1 MKFGIFDHVDR
12 GREVPLSDL
21 YEDRLRMVERYE
33 AAGIHCYH
41 VAEHHAT
48 PLGMAPAPGIFLAA
62 VAQRTRTMLFGP
74 LVYILPLY
82 DPVRLAE
89 EICMLDHLGRG
100 RFQLGVGRGISF
112 LELGHFGIAHPEVR
126 EIYEESLE
134 IVLAALGNE
143 TLDHAGK
150 RYRYTGFPMEL
161 RPFQAPHPPL
171 WYGPGTRASAEWS
184 ARMKA
189 NIVINAPAGA
199 AAPLIDAFRETWAE
213 THGAAPPPLT
223 GITRQTYVAETD
235 AEAEKRGR
243 PAFDSWFASFAR
255 LWRDFGANPT
265 RYPDNFDEARRIGV
279 ITVGSPETVRREIA
293 EQQER
298 SGCTYFVSRFAYGD
312 LTFEESARSLDLFA
326 AEVMPHFPDEAA
338 RPAAE

>member
-12 GREVPLSDL
+12 GREIPLSDL

-150 RYRYTGFPMEL
+150 RFRYTGFPMEL

-184 ARMKA
+184 AADEGEHRHQR
-189 NIVINAPAGA
+189 PG
-199 AAPLIDAFRETWAE
+199 
-213 THGAAPPPLT
+213 
-223 GITRQTYVAETD
+223 
-235 AEAEKRGR
+235 RGR
-243 PAFDSWFASFAR
+243 
-255 LWRDFGANPT
+255 
-265 RYPDNFDEARRIGV
+265 
-279 ITVGSPETVRREIA
+279 
-293 EQQER
+293 
-298 SGCTYFVSRFAYGD
+298 
-312 LTFEESARSLDLFA
+312 
-326 AEVMPHFPDEAA
+326 
-338 RPAAE
+338 RPR

>member
-21 YEDRLRMVERYE
+21 YEDRLRLVERYE

-62 VAQRTRTMLFGP
+62 VAQRTQRMLFGP

-112 LELGHFGIAHPEVR
+112 LELGHFGIAHPDVR
-126 EIYEESLE
+126 EIYEEALAV
-134 IVLAALGNE
+134 ILAALGGE

-150 RYRYTGFPMEL
+150 RFRYTGFPMEL
-161 RPFQAPHPPL
+161 RPLQKPHPPL
-171 WYGPGTRASAEWS
+171 WYGPGSPGSAEWS
-184 ARMKA
+184 ARVKA
-189 NIVINAPAGA
+189 NIVINAPAKA
-199 AAPLIDAFRETWAE
+199 AAPLIDIFRETWAE
-213 THGAAPPPLT
+213 VHGATPLPLM

-235 AEAEKRGR
+235 REAEARGR
-243 PAFDSWFASFAR
+243 PAFDSWYASFAR
-255 LWRDFGANPT
+255 LWRTFGADPI
-265 RYPDNFDEARRIGV
+265 RYPDTFDEARRLGV
-279 ITVGSPETVRREIA
+279 VVVGSPETVCAEIA
-293 EQQER
+293 AQREE
-298 SGCTYFVSRFAYGD
+298 SGCTYFVSRMAYGD
-312 LTFEESARSLDLFA
+312 LSYEESVRSLDLFA
-326 AEVMPHFPDEAA
+326 GEVMPRFVD
-338 RPAAE
+338 AAE